1 MRNPAAPAFALLGGR
16 PRPRR
21 RASADQLSGGRP
33 HDALPRQAPP
43 HCASGMNA
51 APPRPKRESARFP
64 QPWTP
69 EGIGTG
75 CETVLR
81 CACTAANV
89 GGQSNRQHRPRC
101 KSIDPAVRNA
111 AGCRPWH
118 RVRCLAQGSGKSL
131 HRPKCSACSRR
142 KTRVRPVHPHA
153 AHRAAEADATRIEHA
168 WSDRKRVGQRACMRA
183 WTSRAPRRVR
193 IPHFGR
199 STSVGQRCT
208 HANDIGKRRAATSE
222 ACGGL

>member
-1 MRNPAAPAFALLGGR
+1 MRSPAASALPCWRVGPDRGDERAPINCPAEDHAG
-16 PRPRR
+16 
-21 RASADQLSGGRP
+21 
-33 HDALPRQAPP
+33 LPRQAPP
-43 HCASGMNA
+43 HCAPGMNA
-51 APPRPKRESARFP
+51 APPRPTRESVRFP
-64 QPWTP
+64 QP

-89 GGQSNRQHRPRC
+89 GGQSNRQHRLHC
-101 KSIDPAVRNA
+101 MSIDPAVRNA

-142 KTRVRPVHPHA
+142 KTCVRPVHPHA
-153 AHRAAEADATRIEHA
+153 VHRAAEADATRIEHA

-208 HANDIGKRRAATSE
+208 HANDI
-222 ACGGL
+222 C